1 MALAA
6 NAVMTFQDYA
16 VEDGGVRLHF
26 VCSNQGAGERSDYYA
41 LLTDAEIAGV
51 TTQAQL
57 RTLVTNKLNRA
68 LRASGFT
75 TRLDPFIGQTIT
87 I

>member
-6 NAVMTFQDYA
+6 NAVMIFMDYA
-16 VEDGGVRLHF
+16 VEDIGVRMHF
-26 VCSNQGAGERSDYYA
+26 VCSSPGPGERSDYYV

-51 TTQAQL
+51 ANQTQL
-57 RTLVTNKLNRA
+57 RTLVTTKLGRA
-68 LRASGFT
+68 FRASGFT
-75 TRLDPFIGQTIT
+75 TKLDPFVGQTIT